1 MDIDRVPTA
10 DVMHTQALMINE
22 ANEIIAKLK
31 RKLAA
36 VERPTMGEGVV
47 CPFCGEGD
55 FDLIG
60 LKAHL
65 HTNCEEFEHALTT
78 YEERIAGELEEK

>member
-1 MDIDRVPTA
+1 MDRSSEISG
-10 DVMHTQALMINE
+10 
-22 ANEIIAKLK
+22 ANETIIKLK

-36 VERPTMGEGVV
+36 VEHSAKKDGIV
-47 CPFCGEGD
+47 CPFCGEDD

-65 HTNCEEFEHALTT
+65 MAGCEEFDNTLTP
-78 YEERIAGELEEK
+78 YEERIAGELEGES